1 MIMQTRRKSRKRRI
15 IMTKNVCH
23 DYLSL
28 LFRGNGGGTY
38 FFQLFLCCIMDNN
51 FNVNDLRSFAKE
63 RSEKFRPGASFSKV
77 PKLFGPISG
86 ATIAF
91 ISSQRRASKPSN
103 FAIILVFLILKTCK
117 KISFS
122 KQADCSL
129 ATSFSGPKS
138 SWDF

>member
-1 MIMQTRRKSRKRRI
+1 MNMQTLTNVKMIFRTSRKRRI
-15 IMTKNVCH
+15 IMTKNLCL

-63 RSEKFRPGASFSKV
+63 RSEKFRPGACFSKV

-103 FAIILVFLILKTCK
+103 LFVSRSLR
-117 KISFS
+117 FS
-122 KQADCSL
+122 YIKNM
-129 ATSFSGPKS
+129 
-138 SWDF
+138 

>member
-1 MIMQTRRKSRKRRI
+1 MNMQTLTNVKMIFRTSRKRRI
-15 IMTKNVCH
+15 IMTKNLCL

-63 RSEKFRPGASFSKV
+63 RSEKFRPGACFSKV

-91 ISSQRRASKPSN
+91 ISSQCRASKPSKL
-103 FAIILVFLILKTCK
+103 FVSRSLR
-117 KISFS
+117 FS
-122 KQADCSL
+122 YIKNM
-129 ATSFSGPKS
+129 
-138 SWDF
+138 